1 MRWYDGLLRLYPA
14 SFREEFGEEMRT
26 IVAREWARQRQLGCF
41 FGWLYLLRETTD
53 ALRSVAREQAAMPR
67 SPQQHARCIV
77 RASSLVLGL
86 FFVMVSLTGPS
97 NAFQALMLSTALLL
111 LLGLFSA
118 WHFEAAGGIFTLGLA
133 LLLGLMLL
141 SVPVPTSLRPY
152 TALAALLYLLPYVLF
167 GAMFV
172 WLGQQRLSSGSQVK
186 G

>member
-26 IVAREWARQRQLGCF
+26 TFAREWARQRQLGCF

-97 NAFQALMLSTALLL
+97 NDFQALMLNAALLL
-111 LLGLFSA
+111 LLGLLSA
-118 WHFEAAGGIFTLGLA
+118 WRFEAAGGAFTLGLV
-133 LLLGLMLL
+133 LLLGLMML
-141 SVPVPTSLRPY
+141 SAPVPATVRPY

-172 WLGQQRLSSGSQVK
+172 WLGQQRLRRRIQCK